1 MLYIV
6 RFVNISMS
14 LFEEKVAAFMAK
26 NVPSVRKDEC
36 AENAIKL
43 MKKHNHRLIT
53 VINDAGAVI
62 GIIRARGLIK
72 LFSVQSAGLKM
83 IVSEEAFIQNQKMPV
98 SEIMNS
104 PPIVLDENDKL
115 SEALTIF
122 AKNDQDIIA
131 IVDKDM
137 KPVGV
142 LDIQD
147 IFTAAR

>member
-1 MLYIV
+1 
-6 RFVNISMS
+6 MS

-26 NVPSVRKDEC
+26 GVPSVKKGEC
-36 AENAIKL
+36 IENVIKL
-43 MKKHNHRLIT
+43 MKKHNHPLIP

-62 GIIRARGLIK
+62 GIVRARSLIK
-72 LFSVQSAGLKM
+72 LFSIHSAGLKM
-83 IVSEEAFIQNQKMPV
+83 VVSEETFIENLKKPI

-104 PPIVLDENDKL
+104 PPIVLDENDRL

-122 AKNDQDIIA
+122 AKNDMHTIP

-142 LDIQD
+142 LDIKD
-147 IFTAAR
+147 IFTAVR

>member
-1 MLYIV
+1 
-6 RFVNISMS
+6 MS

-26 NVPSVRKDEC
+26 NVSSVKKDEC

-43 MKKHNHRLIT
+43 MKKHNHNLIA
-53 VINDAGAVI
+53 VINDEGAVI

-83 IVSEEAFIQNQKMPV
+83 IVSEETFIQNLKMPV

-104 PPIVLDENDKL
+104 QPIVLDENAKL

-122 AKNDQDIIA
+122 AKNDMHTIP
-131 IVDKDM
+131 IVDRNM

-142 LDIQD
+142 LDIKD

>member
-1 MLYIV
+1 
-6 RFVNISMS
+6 MS

-26 NVPSVRKDEC
+26 GVPSVKKDEC
-36 AENAIKL
+36 VKNAIKL
-43 MKKHNHRLIT
+43 MKKHNYPLIP

-62 GIIRARGLIK
+62 GIVRAQSLIK
-72 LFSVQSAGLKM
+72 LFSIHSAGLKM
-83 IVSEEAFIQNQKMPV
+83 VVSEETFTENLKKPV

-122 AKNDQDIIA
+122 AKNDMHTIP
-131 IVDKDM
+131 IVDKHM